1 MPKIAIVIFLLK
13 LESGLFINTDTS
25 SITNNIYSFASL
37 IKGEDNIITQGE
49 NVLRNLFLFSSLLSL
64 IIGTVVGLAQYKI
77 KRLLAYSTISHV
89 GFLLL
94 ALAVNTEQSTESL
107 IFYILQYS
115 LTNLNTFL
123 IILVFGYSLNTYW
136 KNQSINVI
144 HFPTSIT
151 DTKNNSNI
159 LNTEVENFNNKS
171 NKTISVTNIH
181 SMTISVLTMTIM
193 LFILNP
199 SIILNSTHLLALS
212 IFTCWT

>member
-64 IIGTVVGLAQYKI
+64 IIGSVVGLAQYKI

-94 ALAVNTEQSTESL
+94 ALAVNTEQSTEAL

-115 LTNLNTFL
+115 ITNLNTFL
-123 IILVFGYSLNTYW
+123 IILVFGYT
-136 KNQSINVI
+136 INSVFI
-144 HFPTSIT
+144 
-151 DTKNNSNI
+151 KNNI
-159 LNTEVENFNNKS
+159 KS
-171 NKTISVTNIH
+171 GSSVNPDLSASKSFDIRYISE
-181 SMTISVLTMTIM
+181 LKAQ
-193 LFILNP
+193 F
-199 SIILNSTHLLALS
+199 
-212 IFTCWT
+212 

>member
-89 GFLLL
+89 GFLLQIGR
-94 ALAVNTEQSTESL
+94 ASCRERV
-107 IFYILQYS
+107 
-115 LTNLNTFL
+115 
-123 IILVFGYSLNTYW
+123 
-136 KNQSINVI
+136 
-144 HFPTSIT
+144 
-151 DTKNNSNI
+151 
-159 LNTEVENFNNKS
+159 
-171 NKTISVTNIH
+171 
-181 SMTISVLTMTIM
+181 
-193 LFILNP
+193 
-199 SIILNSTHLLALS
+199 
-212 IFTCWT
+212 

>member
-13 LESGLFINTDTS
+13 LESGLFINTDAS

-123 IILVFGYSLNTYW
+123 IILVFGYSLNTY
-136 KNQSINVI
+136 
-144 HFPTSIT
+144 
-151 DTKNNSNI
+151 
-159 LNTEVENFNNKS
+159 LENFNNKS

-212 IFTCWT
+212 IFTC